1 MKKFNIVLLIFFLF
15 ILSSCKGDYVSM
27 KKIVFNTNGGDDLE
41 NITFKLG
48 SFPEQL
54 PIPTKEGY
62 VFSGWFLD
70 NGRYEQPVE
79 ELDKTMLD
87 TNITLYA
94 KWDNLNDNPKVNPRI
109 LITMEDL
116 REIKIE
122 LYPDIAPISVANF
135 LSLVEEA
142 YYDNVIFHRIIKDF
156 MIQTGWLYVEGEH
169 LQSKE
174 VRESIDGEFSSNGI
188 ENNLSHVAG
197 VISMARAQDYNSA
210 STQFFIVS
218 ADSTFLDGNYAA
230 FGKVVDQESLE
241 VVLSLS
247 YTPTYVYGGKNGL
260 KDFPLENGE
269 DFVIIKSITLIE

>member
-1 MKKFNIVLLIFFLF
+1 MKKFNIVLLIIFLF
-15 ILSSCKGDYVSM
+15 ILSSCKGDSVSM

-41 NITFKLG
+41 NITFELG
-48 SFPEQL
+48 SFPEEL

-70 NGRYEQPVE
+70 NGRYEQPIE

-174 VRESIDGEFSSNGI
+174 ARESIVGEFSSNGI

-218 ADSTFLDGNYAA
+218 ADSLFLDGHYAA

-247 YTPTYVYGGKNGL
+247 YTPTYVYGGEEWL
-260 KDFPLENGE
+260 KGF
-269 DFVIIKSITLIE
+269 ST